1 MKRKILLFL
10 LFLGPFVFSQSR
22 EIKIIVIDIDTQTPV
37 DEVTITALKTRQGF
51 LTNAEGIANFVLDK
65 PSDLE
70 FSHSSYKEIIV
81 KSATLNQKLNIVYLE
96 SKTQQLE
103 EVVLT
108 KEHPQEILKEL
119 VENSIRKITVPANL
133 KVYLREFYKKND
145 EYVFFNDGL
154 LNFQILGDYK
164 NLKTDILVE
173 QNRTIGLLEGDIDPD
188 VLGYNLNNIIENYY
202 QFRYLGEV
210 LDQKALK
217 LYDFQ
222 VKSYPLNQ
230 DLLII
235 KVVPYLESKGV
246 LSDFQVLYNTKKKII
261 LEVSAVISQVRLKLI
276 EELSHNRNKVFKLSF
291 KNTFNDDKGF
301 YYLANSKEIIGFSKK
316 IKNEYN
322 KIEVLNNMVVT
333 NFDKKPFKYNDNNIF
348 KDKTLINKKSTVFT
362 NYWDFES
369 GLVPTTEEKTILDL
383 LDVKN

>member
-1 MKRKILLFL
+1 MKRKLLLFL
-10 LFLGPFVFSQSR
+10 LFLGSFVFSQSR
-22 EIKIIVIDIDTQTPV
+22 EIKIIVIDFDTQAPV

-51 LTNAEGIANFVLDK
+51 LTNAEGIANFVLDR

-202 QFRYLGEV
+202 QFKYLGEV
-210 LDQKALK
+210 LDQRALK

-230 DLLII
+230 DFLII

-246 LSDFQVLYNTKKKII
+246 LSDFQVLYNAKKKII

-276 EELSHNRNKVFKLSF
+276 EELAHNRNKVFKLSF

-322 KIEVLNNMVVT
+322 KIEVLNNIVVT
-333 NFDKKPFKYNDNNIF
+333 NFDKKLFKYNDKNIF
-348 KDKTLINKKSTVFT
+348 KDKSLINKQSTVFT

-369 GLVPTTEEKTILDL
+369 GLVPTTEEKAILDL
-383 LDVKN
+383 LDIKN

>member
-1 MKRKILLFL
+1 MKRKLLLFL
-10 LFLGPFVFSQSR
+10 LFLGSFVFSQSR
-22 EIKIIVIDIDTQTPV
+22 EIKIIVIDIDTQVPV

-70 FSHSSYKEIIV
+70 FSHSSYKAIIV

-202 QFRYLGEV
+202 QFKYLGEV
-210 LDQKALK
+210 LDQRALK

-276 EELSHNRNKVFKLSF
+276 EESAYNRNKVFKLSF
-291 KNTFNDDKGF
+291 KNTFNEDRGF

-322 KIEVLNNMVVT
+322 KIEVLNNIVVT
-333 NFDKKPFKYNDNNIF
+333 NFDKKLFKYNDNNIF
-348 KDKTLINKKSTVFT
+348 KDKSLINKQSTVFT

-369 GLVPTTEEKTILDL
+369 GLVPTTEEKAILDL